1 MKKYDVQIDI
11 EVLDLLDTASRQKE
25 VIFFNLF
32 SFSLSSSYYKI
43 EFNFDNSL
51 LGVPMCVFSIVSE
64 IIVVIIEF
72 FQIHIVTKIYWG
84 DAREKLLDAIEDLK
98 LDSLVMGSR
107 GLSTIQRCL
116 LFLSLNFFI
125 LLLYSAS
132 LINNFMRIIR
142 IDIIGV
148 NICGIFFFER

>member
-51 LGVPMCVFSIVSE
+51 LGVTIVGYGKGTSDKYW
-64 IIVVIIEF
+64 IV
-72 FQIHIVTKIYWG
+72 KNSWG
-84 DAREKLLDAIEDLK
+84 ADWGESGYIRMKRDAFDKA
-98 LDSLVMGSR
+98 G
-107 GLSTIQRCL
+107 T
-116 LFLSLNFFI
+116 
-125 LLLYSAS
+125 
-132 LINNFMRIIR
+132 
-142 IDIIGV
+142 
-148 NICGIFFFER
+148 CGIAMQASYPLKD